1 MTVEKDER
9 LRSAASR
16 SETGLNP
23 EERPMYCEAITEFG
37 KPLQRI
43 EAPTPTPTGTEV
55 LVRVEHCGVC
65 HSDVHIHDGYFDMGG
80 AAKMPLGLPLPH
92 TLGHEVAGEVIAVG
106 PDADSALIGQHR
118 ALYSWIGCGKCAAC
132 LRGEENYCNAPRNL
146 GCSAGVGGGYA
157 SHVMIPDP
165 KYLIDYGKTP
175 PALAATYMC
184 SGLTAYGALKKVPPL
199 GPKDEVLIVGAGGLG
214 MMAIQFAKEM
224 FGKGPLVA
232 DIDAGRLQAAMGA
245 GAKAAYNTTDP
256 EALKQLMADTE
267 GGALASIDFVGS
279 ESSFAFANQSVR
291 RGGRVIIVGLFGGGM
306 SMPIPMFPF
315 RAITIGGSYVGSLAE
330 AEAMMELV
338 RAGKVD
344 PTPVKEVALSSA
356 NQVLEDLKA
365 GKVIGLVVLVP

>member
-1 MTVEKDER
+1 
-9 LRSAASR
+9 
-16 SETGLNP
+16 
-23 EERPMYCEAITEFG
+23 MYCEAITEFG

-43 EAPTPTPTGTEV
+43 EGPTPTPAGTEV

-65 HSDVHIHDGYFDMGG
+65 HSDVHIHDGYFGLGG
-80 AAKMPLGLPLPH
+80 EIKMPLGLPLPH

-106 PDADSALIGQHR
+106 PDADPALIGQHR

-165 KYLIDYGKTP
+165 KYLIDYGKIP

-199 GPKDEVLIVGAGGLG
+199 GPKDDVLVVGAGGLG

-245 GAKAAYNTTDP
+245 GAKAVYNTTDP

-279 ESSFAFANQSVR
+279 ESSFGFANQSVR
-291 RGGRVIIVGLFGGGM
+291 RGGRVVVVGLFGGGM

-344 PTPVKEVALSSA
+344 PIPVKEVPLSSA
-356 NQVLEDLKA
+356 NQVLEDLKG
-365 GKVIGLVVLVP
+365 GKVIGRVVLVP

>member
-1 MTVEKDER
+1 
-9 LRSAASR
+9 
-16 SETGLNP
+16 
-23 EERPMYCEAITEFG
+23 MYCEAITEFG

-43 EAPTPTPTGTEV
+43 EGPTPTPTGTEV

-106 PDADSALIGQHR
+106 PDADPALIGQHR

-132 LRGEENYCNAPRNL
+132 VRGEENYCNAPRNL

-157 SHVMIPDP
+157 SHVVVPDP

-184 SGLTAYGALKKVPPL
+184 SGLTAYGALKKVPTL
-199 GPKDEVLIVGAGGLG
+199 GPKDDVLVVGAGGLG

-245 GAKAAYNTTDP
+245 GAKAVYNTTEPD
-256 EALKQLMADTE
+256 ALKKLMADTE

-279 ESSFAFANQSVR
+279 ESSFGFANQAVR
-291 RGGRVIIVGLFGGGM
+291 RGGRVIVVGLFGGGM

-344 PTPVKEVALSSA
+344 PIPVKEVPLASA
-356 NQVLEDLKA
+356 NQVLADLKG
-365 GKVIGLVVLVP
+365 GKVIGRVVLVP

>member
-1 MTVEKDER
+1 
-9 LRSAASR
+9 
-16 SETGLNP
+16 
-23 EERPMYCEAITEFG
+23 MYCEAITEFG
-37 KPLQRI
+37 KPLQRV
-43 EAPTPTPTGTEV
+43 ERPTPTPTGTEV

-65 HSDVHIHDGYFDMGG
+65 HSDVHIHDGYFGLGG
-80 AAKMPLGLPLPH
+80 EIKMPLGLPLPH

-106 PDADSALIGQHR
+106 PDADPALIGQHR

-165 KYLIDYGKTP
+165 KYLIDYGAVP

-184 SGLTAYGALKKVPPL
+184 SGLTAYGALQKVPTL
-199 GPKDEVLIVGAGGLG
+199 GPKDDVLVVGAGGLG

-245 GAKAAYNTTDP
+245 GAKAVYNTTDP

-279 ESSFAFANQSVR
+279 ESSFGFANQSVR
-291 RGGRVIIVGLFGGGM
+291 RGGRVIVVGLFGGGM

-330 AEAMMELV
+330 AEAMMALV

-344 PTPVKEVALSSA
+344 PIPVKEVPLSSA

-365 GKVIGLVVLVP
+365 GKVIGRVVLVP

>member
-1 MTVEKDER
+1 
-9 LRSAASR
+9 
-16 SETGLNP
+16 
-23 EERPMYCEAITEFG
+23 MYCEAITEFG

-43 EAPTPTPTGTEV
+43 EGPTPVPTGNEV

-106 PDADSALIGQHR
+106 PDADPALIGQHR

-165 KYLIDYGKTP
+165 KYLIDYGNIA

-184 SGLTAYGALKKVPPL
+184 SGLTAYGALKKVPTL

-245 GAKAAYNTTDP
+245 GAKATYNTTEPD
-256 EALKQLMADTE
+256 ALKKLMADTE
-267 GGALASIDFVGS
+267 GGAVASIDFVGS
-279 ESSFAFANQSVR
+279 ESSFGFANQSVR

-330 AEAMMELV
+330 AEAMMALV

-344 PTPVKEVALSSA
+344 PIPVKEVPLASA
-356 NQVLEDLKA
+356 NQVLQDLKA
-365 GKVIGLVVLVP
+365 GKVIGRVVLVP

>member
-1 MTVEKDER
+1 
-9 LRSAASR
+9 
-16 SETGLNP
+16 
-23 EERPMYCEAITEFG
+23 MYCEAITEFG

-43 EAPTPTPTGTEV
+43 EGPTPTPSGTEV

-106 PDADSALIGQHR
+106 PDADPALIGQHR
-118 ALYSWIGCGKCAAC
+118 ALYSWIGCGRCAAC
-132 LRGEENYCNAPRNL
+132 VRGEENYCNAPRNL

-157 SHVMIPDP
+157 SHVVVPDP

-184 SGLTAYGALKKVPPL
+184 SGLTAYGALKKVPAL
-199 GPKDEVLIVGAGGLG
+199 GPKDDVLVVGAGGLG

-232 DIDAGRLQAAMGA
+232 DIDPGRLQAAMGA
-245 GAKAAYNTTDP
+245 GAKAVYNTTEPD
-256 EALKQLMADTE
+256 ALKKLMADTE

-279 ESSFAFANQSVR
+279 ESSFGFANQAVR
-291 RGGRVIIVGLFGGGM
+291 RGGRVIVVGLFGGGM

-344 PTPVKEVALSSA
+344 PIPVKEVPLSSA
-356 NQVLEDLKA
+356 NQVLEDLKG
-365 GKVIGLVVLVP
+365 GKVIGRVVLVP

>member
-1 MTVEKDER
+1 
-9 LRSAASR
+9 
-16 SETGLNP
+16 
-23 EERPMYCEAITEFG
+23 MYCEAITEFG

-43 EAPTPTPTGTEV
+43 LGTTPTPTGTEV

-106 PDADSALIGQHR
+106 PDADPALIGQHR
-118 ALYSWIGCGKCAAC
+118 ALYSWIGCGQCAAC

-184 SGLTAYGALKKVPPL
+184 SGLTAYGALKKVPQL

-214 MMAIQFAKEM
+214 MMAIQFAKEL

-245 GAKAAYNTTDP
+245 GAKAAYNTTEPD
-256 EALKQLMADTE
+256 ALKQLMADTE

-279 ESSFAFANQSVR
+279 ESSFGFANQSVR
-291 RGGRVIIVGLFGGGM
+291 RGGRVIVVGLFGGGM

-330 AEAMMELV
+330 AEAMMDLV

-344 PTPVKEVALSSA
+344 PIPVKEVPLSSA

-365 GKVIGLVVLVP
+365 GKVIGRVVLVP

>member
-1 MTVEKDER
+1 
-9 LRSAASR
+9 
-16 SETGLNP
+16 
-23 EERPMYCEAITEFG
+23 MYCEAITEFG

-43 EAPTPTPTGTEV
+43 EGPTPAPTGTEV

-106 PDADSALIGQHR
+106 PDADPALIGQHR

-132 LRGEENYCNAPRNL
+132 VRGEENYCNAPRNL

-157 SHVMIPDP
+157 SHVTVPHP
-165 KYLIDYGKTP
+165 RYLIDYGKTP

-199 GPKDEVLIVGAGGLG
+199 GPKDDVLVVGAGGLG

-232 DIDAGRLQAAMGA
+232 DIDEGRLQAAMGA
-245 GAKAAYNTTDP
+245 GAKAVYNTTQPD
-256 EALKQLMADTE
+256 ALKQLMADTE

-279 ESSFAFANQSVR
+279 ESSFGFANQSVR
-291 RGGRVIIVGLFGGGM
+291 RGGRVIVVGLFGGGM

-344 PTPVKEVALSSA
+344 AIPVREVPLSSA

-365 GKVIGLVVLVP
+365 GKVIGRVVLVP

>member
-1 MTVEKDER
+1 MESQV
-9 LRSAASR
+9 
-16 SETGLNP
+16 
-23 EERPMYCEAITEFG
+23 ITEFG

-43 EAPTPTPTGTEV
+43 EGPTPTPTGTEV

-65 HSDVHIHDGYFDMGG
+65 HSDVHIHDGYFGLGG
-80 AAKMPLGLPLPH
+80 EARMPLGLPLPH

-106 PDADSALIGQHR
+106 PEADPALIGQHR

-132 LRGEENYCNAPRNL
+132 VRGEENYCNAPRNL

-157 SHVMIPDP
+157 SHVVIPDP
-165 KYLIDYGKTP
+165 KYLIDYGNVP

-184 SGLTAYGALKKVPPL
+184 SGLTAYGALQKVPTL
-199 GPKDEVLIVGAGGLG
+199 GPKDDVLVVGAGGLG

-245 GAKAAYNTTDP
+245 GAKAVYNTTDP

-279 ESSFAFANQSVR
+279 ESSFGFANQAVR
-291 RGGRVIIVGLFGGGM
+291 RGGRVIVVGLFGGGM

-344 PTPVKEVALSSA
+344 PIPVKEVPLSSA
-356 NQVLEDLKA
+356 NQVLEDLKG
-365 GKVIGLVVLVP
+365 GKVIGRVVLVP

>member
-1 MTVEKDER
+1 
-9 LRSAASR
+9 
-16 SETGLNP
+16 
-23 EERPMYCEAITEFG
+23 MYCEAITEFG

-43 EAPTPTPTGTEV
+43 EGPTPTPTGTEV

-65 HSDVHIHDGYFDMGG
+65 HSDVHIHDGYFGLGG
-80 AAKMPLGLPLPH
+80 EARLPLGLPLPH

-106 PDADSALIGQHR
+106 PDADPSLIGQHR

-132 LRGEENYCNAPRNL
+132 VRGEENYCNAPRNL

-157 SHVMIPDP
+157 SHVTIPDA
-165 KYLIDYGKTP
+165 KYLIDYGAVP

-184 SGLTAYGALKKVPPL
+184 SGLTAYGALKKVPTL
-199 GPKDEVLIVGAGGLG
+199 GPKDDVLVVGAGGLG

-232 DIDAGRLQAAMGA
+232 DIDEGRLQAAMGA
-245 GAKAAYNTTDP
+245 GAKAVYNSTDP
-256 EALKQLMADTE
+256 NALKQLMADTE

-279 ESSFAFANQSVR
+279 ESSFGFANQSVR
-291 RGGRVIIVGLFGGGM
+291 RGGRVIVVGLFGGGM

-344 PTPVKEVALSSA
+344 PIPVKEVPLSSA
-356 NQVLEDLKA
+356 NQVLTDLKA
-365 GKVIGLVVLVP
+365 GKVIGRVVLVP